1 MYPIQWAMAETIHSS
16 NAQIHVELSKVFRMD
31 ALTGLLAGPRAQG
44 AFLLRSVL
52 DSPWSIRVEDE
63 APLTVVAVVRGAAWL
78 IPRDAEPR
86 ALRPGGV
93 AILRG
98 PDHYTVA
105 DTPTRPP
112 TVFIRPG
119 QVSTTIAGEEVCEV
133 MDLGQRSWGTGS
145 GGHTM
150 MLTGTYQ
157 TPSEV
162 SRLLLRALPPV
173 IVLSEKEWTCPFL
186 DLLGAEMAREAPGQE
201 LVLDRLLDLILIDA
215 MRAWLARS
223 DSAAPTW
230 YRAIADGVVGTA
242 LRLIHDEPAQP
253 WTVAL
258 LARAAGVSRAALAR
272 RFTDLVGIPPMAYLT
287 EWRLALAADMLREP
301 AETIGSV
308 ARKVGYGSAF
318 ALSTAFKRIRGVSPQ
333 HHRMALVTSA

>member
-1 MYPIQWAMAETIHSS
+1 
-16 NAQIHVELSKVFRMD
+16 MD
-31 ALTGLLAGPRAQG
+31 ALTGLLDGPRAQG

-52 DSPWSIRVEDE
+52 DSPWSIRIEDE
-63 APLTVVAVVRGAAWL
+63 APLTVVAVVRGTAWL
-78 IPRDAEPR
+78 IPLDGEPR

-93 AILRG
+93 AVLRG

-119 QVSTTIAGEEVCEV
+119 QVSTTFDGEELCEA
-133 MDLGQRSWGTGS
+133 MDLGQRSWGNSPDGQ
-145 GGHTM
+145 TM

-157 TPSEV
+157 SPSEV
-162 SRLLLRALPPV
+162 SRLLLGALPPV
-173 IVLSEKEWTCPFL
+173 IVLAEDDWACSVL
-186 DLLGAEMAREAPGQE
+186 DLLGAELVRDAPGQAM
-201 LVLDRLLDLILIDA
+201 VLDRLLDLVLIEA
-215 MRAWLARS
+215 LRAWLARPET
-223 DSAAPTW
+223 SAPSW
-230 YRAIADGVVGTA
+230 YRAHGDAVVGTA
-242 LRLIHDEPAQP
+242 LRLMQEDPAQP
-253 WTVAL
+253 WTVAS

-287 EWRLALAADMLREP
+287 EWRLALAADLLREP

-318 ALSTAFKRIRGVSPQ
+318 ALSTAFKRIRGVSPHQ
-333 HHRMALVTSA
+333 HRLALASA